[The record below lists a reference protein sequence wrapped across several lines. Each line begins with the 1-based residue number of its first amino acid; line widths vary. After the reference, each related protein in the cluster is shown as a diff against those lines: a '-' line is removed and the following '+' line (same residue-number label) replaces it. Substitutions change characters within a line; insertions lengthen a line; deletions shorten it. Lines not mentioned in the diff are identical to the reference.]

1 MPGGLARGQALPPAD
16 AEAPLLPRSLE
27 EALGA
32 LEADEVTGSW
42 WSAEAKSAYLA
53 FKRAEIK
60 ALDGATPEEI
70 CARYAE
76 VY

>member
-1 MPGGLARGQALPPAD
+1 
-16 AEAPLLPRSLE
+16 LLPRSLE
-27 EALGA
+27 EALAA
-32 LEADEVTGSW
+32 LEADEVTASW

-60 ALDGATPEEI
+60 ELEGATPEEI
-70 CARYAE
+70 CERYAA

>member
-1 MPGGLARGQALPPAD
+1 VLPRPG

-27 EALGA
+27 ASLDALD
-32 LEADEVTGSW
+32 ADERATSW
-42 WSAEAKSAYLA
+42 WSAKARSTYIS

-60 ALDGATPEEI
+60 ALDGAPPDEI
-70 CARYAE
+70 CARYAA